1 MKEKIGRFGKFLSG
15 MVMPNIGAFIAWG
28 FLTALFI
35 EAGWF
40 PNPDLAGIVTP
51 MLNYLLPI
59 LIAGQ
64 GGYMVA
70 GDRGRVIAAI
80 AVVGCICGSDY
91 TMLMGAMAMGPLAG
105 LVIRTFD
112 RKVEGHIPAGFEML
126 VHNFSIGILGLI
138 LAVLGYY
145 IIGPL
150 MTIILTVLTAGVDIL
165 VTHGLLPLVAVFVE
179 PAKVLFLNNAINH
192 GIFSPIGAS
201 QAAETGRSIMYMLE
215 ANPGPGLGVLLA
227 YWFCSKDKQT
237 RQSAPGAVII
247 HLLGGIHEIYFPYI
261 LMNPVIIV
269 APILGN
275 ICAIFFYTLTGAGLS
290 GPASPGSIIA
300 YMAMAPRDSI
310 LFVLLGVVIAAG
322 VSFAGSAVILRFST
336 GKNLSEAQEQMQEM
350 KAEARG
356 IATAATQSTG
366 PADPSKV
373 HKIVFACDAG
383 MGSSAMGAT
392 RFRNRIHSA
401 NPGLIVT
408 NTSVDNIPAD
418 ADIVVCQRV
427 LADRARACAPNA
439 TLITIGNF
447 LADPHLDNLFAT
459 LTSVAGEDVE
469 PVVSATTP
477 ATKSAMNG
485 VLRREGIRLGCTAA
499 DKYEAIQ
506 AAGNL
511 LAQLGYVDESYT
523 EAMIEREDLV
533 TTYMGMGVAIPH
545 GTSQKKGTVKKSG
558 IVLLQYPQGVDFD
571 DEKAYLVFG
580 IAGVGDEHLDLLA
593 NVCNLLEDEDALEQ
607 LKTTGD
613 LDKVR
618 RHHRYHRQRREERQ

>member
-35 EAGWF
+35 EAGWL
-40 PNPDLAGIVTP
+40 PNPDLAGIVNP

-70 GDRGRVIAAI
+70 GDRGRVVAAI

-105 LVIRTFD
+105 LAIRTFD
-112 RKVEGHIPAGFEML
+112 RRAEGHIPAGFEML
-126 VHNFSIGILGLI
+126 VNNFSAGILGLV

-150 MTIILTVLTAGVDIL
+150 MTVILTVLTAGVDIL
-165 VTHGLLPLVAVFVE
+165 VTHGLLPLVAVFIE

-192 GIFSPIGAS
+192 GIFSPIGAG

-215 ANPGPGLGVLLA
+215 SNPGPGLGVLLA

-261 LMNPVIIV
+261 LMNPVIIA

-290 GPASPGSIIA
+290 GPASPGSLIA
-300 YMAMAPRDSI
+300 YMAMAPRDAI
-310 LFVLLGVVIAAG
+310 LPVLLGVIIAAG

-336 GKNLSEAQEQMQEM
+336 GKNLADAQEQMQEM

-356 IATAATQSTG
+356 IAAAAAESIG
-366 PADPSKV
+366 SADPSKV

-401 NPGLIVT
+401 NANSGLIVT

-427 LADRARACAPNA
+427 LAERAKACAPNA

-469 PVVSATTP
+469 PAAP
-477 ATKSAMNG
+477 AAAGPAPAGSAMNG
-485 VLRREGIRLGCTAA
+485 VLRREGVKLGQTAA
-499 DKYEAIQ
+499 DKYEAIR
-506 AAGNL
+506 AAGHL

-523 EAMIEREDLV
+523 EAMVERENLV

-558 IVLLQYPQGVDFD
+558 VVLLQYPQGVDFG

-607 LKTTGD
+607 LKTTAD
-613 LDKVR
+613 LDFVMEKL
-618 RHHRYHRQRREERQ
+618 QA